1 MVTAK
6 HTYLRTHAISGKV
19 LLFALMTGSADLIER
34 AQASKAG
41 RTATTLVKDGPL
53 RITLVALRKGV
64 SLQAHQVSGAVSIQ
78 ALRGRV
84 ALEAEGSQLDLR
96 PGQLAALDADVR
108 HRATAV
114 TDCAILIT
122 MSID

>member
-1 MVTAK
+1 MVTTK

-19 LLFALMTGSADLIER
+19 LLFALKTDSADLIER
-34 AQASKAG
+34 AQATKAG

-53 RITLVALRKGV
+53 RITLVALRKGI
-64 SLQAHQVSGAVSIQ
+64 SLQEHQVSGAVSIQ

-84 ALEAEGSQLDLR
+84 ALKAEGSQLDLR

-108 HRATAV
+108 HVATAL

>member
-1 MVTAK
+1 MATTK
-6 HTYLRTHAISGKV
+6 HTYLRTHTIRGKV
-19 LLFALMTGSADLIER
+19 LLFALKTDAADLIER

-64 SLQAHQVSGAVSIQ
+64 SLQEHQVSGAVSIQ

-84 ALEAEGSQLDLR
+84 ALKAEGAPLDLR

-108 HRATAV
+108 HAATAL

-122 MSID
+122 MSMD